1 MIIKILGNKD
11 SQAYKIAEAC
21 VREKGHRVWN
31 ESTGAYDLAIAP
43 LLTEKVSVEVL
54 KEPLYGTLIFH
65 PSPLPY
71 GRGASS
77 IKWAYKRQEPIT
89 AATWFWADNGLD
101 TGDICEQE
109 IVKIDY
115 SAARVIFTS
124 VIFYPLWKGRWYV
137 AWTIFKWDIYEKYRR
152 WKAIQAMT
160 SGYKYS

>member
-31 ESTGAYDLAIAP
+31 ESTGVYDLAIAP

-54 KEPLYGTLIFH
+54 KESLYGTLIFH

-77 IKWAYKRQEPIT
+77 S
-89 AATWFWADNGLD
+89 NGLINAKNQSLPPHGFGQITD
-101 TGDICEQE
+101 SI
-109 IVKIDY
+109 
-115 SAARVIFTS
+115 RVI
-124 VIFYPLWKGRWYV
+124 YV
-137 AWTIFKWDIYEKYRR
+137 NRK
-152 WKAIQAMT
+152 
-160 SGYKYS
+160 